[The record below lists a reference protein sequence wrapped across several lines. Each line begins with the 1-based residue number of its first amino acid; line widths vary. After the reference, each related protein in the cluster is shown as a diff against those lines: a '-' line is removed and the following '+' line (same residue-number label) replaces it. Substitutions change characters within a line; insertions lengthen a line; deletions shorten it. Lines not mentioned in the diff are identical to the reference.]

1 MRKVSFET
9 QSNNV
14 FKAYIEQVKKI
25 PLLTTEEEQELTHRA
40 AEGDKDA
47 VKRLIEANLRLVV
60 KIGQRYASAEVPLM
74 DIIQEGNFGLM
85 HAIEKFDPCKN
96 VRFSTYAVLW
106 IKQSI
111 ARFVVSKRRTIKLPL
126 KKEELLHKIHI
137 VEHTLH
143 QKLGREPR
151 TVEIAAEI
159 GCSALDVELVMNLSN
174 NPLSLEAEFLDN
186 NEGGSFAEI
195 CEDSH
200 QCNPERDFLMDSS
213 RNETRRFLKRHLS
226 FRERNVILYRFH
238 FVDSDEYTF
247 KKLAAI
253 MGISAEAVRQI
264 EKRALSKI
272 RTKSA
277 ELLNCVYA

>member
-1 MRKVSFET
+1 MKKASFEM

-25 PLLTTEEEQELTHRA
+25 PLLTAEEEMELTRRA
-40 AEGDKDA
+40 AEGDENA

-60 KIGQRYASAEVPLM
+60 KIGQKYVSTDVSLM

-106 IKQSI
+106 IKQYI
-111 ARFVVSKRRTIKLPL
+111 ARFVLSKRRTIRLPQ
-126 KKEELLHKIHI
+126 KKEELLRKIFNA
-137 VEHTLH
+137 EHTLH

-151 TVEIAAEI
+151 TAEIAAET
-159 GCSALDVELVMNLSN
+159 GCSTLDVELVMNLSI

-186 NEGGSFAEI
+186 DGGSFAEI

-200 QCNPERDFLMDSS
+200 QCNPEREFLMYSS

-238 FVDSDEYTF
+238 FIDSDAYTF
-247 KKLAAI
+247 KKLADL

-264 EKRALSKI
+264 EKRALNKI
-272 RTKSA
+272 RIKSA